1 MVAYVSSA
9 YTGLYATSDR
19 ICLNSEG
26 VIKQCWRNA
35 RVSTTMVEIVKEIS
49 SIDSERKMKKKEKGT
64 EEGNIKEPRNT
75 SLV

>member
-1 MVAYVSSA
+1 
-9 YTGLYATSDR
+9 
-19 ICLNSEG
+19 
-26 VIKQCWRNA
+26 
-35 RVSTTMVEIVKEIS
+35 MVEIVKEIN